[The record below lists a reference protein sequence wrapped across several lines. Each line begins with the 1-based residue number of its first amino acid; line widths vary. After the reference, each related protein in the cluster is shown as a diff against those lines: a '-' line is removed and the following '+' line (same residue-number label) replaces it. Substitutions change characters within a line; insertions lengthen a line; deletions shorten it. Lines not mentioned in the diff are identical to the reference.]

1 MTVSEGSNLA
11 VGNVLTATTIDV
23 DCWISTCIAAVIA
36 VMAVVGYFE
45 ESLSPEIAGKP
56 MAWFSV
62 IWSGR

>member
-23 DCWISTCIAAVIA
+23 DCWVRINIATIITV
-36 VMAVVGYFE
+36 VTVVGYFE